1 MKTKYNEVEQFTTK
15 DGSTIR
21 ELMHPDG
28 RAGMN
33 QAIKSLSVKNQSLAE
48 ATVPVGKATVLH
60 KHELT
65 EELYHITSGQGLMS
79 LDDKQF
85 TVTVGDTIC
94 IPPGKAHCIEN
105 TGNKDLK
112 ILCCCSPAYSHED
125 TQLLNSESV

>member
-1 MKTKYNEVEQFTTK
+1 MKTKYDEVEQFTTK

-21 ELMHPDG
+21 ELMHPDEHG
-28 RAGMN
+28 GMN
-33 QAIKSLSVKNQSLAE
+33 QAIKSQSVKNQSLAE
-48 ATVPVGKATVLH
+48 ATLPVGKATVLH
-60 KHELT
+60 KHKLT

-79 LDDKQF
+79 LDGKQF

-94 IPPGKAHCIEN
+94 IPPGKSHCIEN
-105 TGNKDLK
+105 TGSKDLK